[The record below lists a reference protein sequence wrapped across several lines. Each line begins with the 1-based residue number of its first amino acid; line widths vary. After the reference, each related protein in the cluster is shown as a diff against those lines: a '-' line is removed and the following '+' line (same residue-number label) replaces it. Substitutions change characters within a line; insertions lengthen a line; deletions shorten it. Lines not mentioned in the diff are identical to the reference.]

1 MGARSG
7 AEYLRALRDNRE
19 IWLDGKRVKDV
30 TKDPQLCRAAQ
41 SIAALY
47 DLQSRA
53 DLKERMTFESPTTGN
68 DVGRAF
74 MQPKCS
80 QDLVRRRE
88 AFKVWA
94 DYGCG
99 MLGRAP
105 DFLTAIITGFA
116 SGHAYF
122 AQGDKAYGENI
133 VRYHAEAR
141 ENDWCLTHALSK
153 PVSDSAEP
161 LCVVAENDRGIVVS
175 GARTLATLAPF
186 SDEIVI
192 FPGPTPGQLRKEDA
206 ARFAFAFC
214 IPVATP
220 GLRFLCRESLDV
232 GRSVAD
238 HPLASRFDEEDAVV
252 VFDRVEVPYERLFL
266 NGDSDLGNGMWNGT
280 QAFYHGA
287 HQFLVKNLAKTEFV
301 LGVTTLVAESSGADK
316 HPNVRGML
324 GEIVDAAETLRAF
337 LRAAEADAVPGP
349 SGTVV
354 PNPET
359 IETARNYFP
368 LIYPRLIEILQLIG
382 ASGHVMHVAD
392 AMTSCEMADV
402 IEKFYGSDQL
412 SGRERN
418 KLLKLAWDTACS
430 SFAGRQVLYERY
442 FDGDTPRRRGVRFSS
457 YSRKAEVC
465 ERVQAF
471 LARD

>member
-7 AEYLRALRDNRE
+7 AEYLRALRDDRE
-19 IWLDGKRVKDV
+19 IWLDGTRVKDV
-30 TKDPQLCRAAQ
+30 TADPRLGRAAR

-47 DLQSRA
+47 DLQSRI
-53 DLKERMTFESPTTGN
+53 DLKESMTFESPSTG
-68 DVGRAF
+68 DGVGMAF
-74 MQPKCS
+74 LQPKSS

-94 DYGCG
+94 DSGCG

-105 DFLTAIITGFA
+105 DFLSAIITGFA
-116 SGHAYF
+116 SAWEFF
-122 AQGDKAYGENI
+122 AQGGAGYGENI
-133 VRYHAEAR
+133 VRYHADAR

-161 LCVVAENDRGIVVS
+161 LRVVAENDRGIVVS

-206 ARFAFAFC
+206 DRYAFAFC

-220 GLRFLCRESLDV
+220 GLKFLCRESLDD
-232 GRSVAD
+232 GRAVAD
-238 HPLASRFDEEDAVV
+238 HPLSSRFDEEDAVA
-252 VFDRVEVPYERLFL
+252 VFDQVQVPYERLFL
-266 NGDSDLGNGMWNGT
+266 KGDSELGNGLWRGT
-280 QAFYHGA
+280 KAYNHGV
-287 HQFLVKNLAKTEFV
+287 HQFTVKNLAKAEFV
-301 LGVTTLVAESSGADK
+301 LGVTALVAESSGADR
-316 HPNVRGML
+316 HPHVLGML
-324 GEIVDAAETLRAF
+324 GEICDAVETVRAF
-337 LRAAEADAVPGP
+337 LRAAETDTAPGP
-349 SGTVV
+349 SGTVI

-368 LIYPRLIEILQLIG
+368 AVYPRLIEILQLIG
-382 ASGHVMHVAD
+382 ASGHVMHVGD
-392 AMTSCEMADV
+392 AMATSEVAEAVD
-402 IEKFYGSDQL
+402 KYYGAGEL
-412 SGRERN
+412 NGRERN

-430 SFAGRQVLYERY
+430 GFAGRQVLYERY
-442 FDGDTPRRRGVRFSS
+442 FDGDPFRRRGVR
-457 YSRKAEVC
+457 YAGYTRKAEIC

-471 LARD
+471 LKKD